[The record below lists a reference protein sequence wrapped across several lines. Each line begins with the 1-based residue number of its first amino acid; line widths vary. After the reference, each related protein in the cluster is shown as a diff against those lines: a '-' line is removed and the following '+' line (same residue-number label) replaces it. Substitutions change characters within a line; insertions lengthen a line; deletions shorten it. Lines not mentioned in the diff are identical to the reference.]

1 MLYPDIYYIGLHI
14 NIMRKER
21 GPMQKIARMQ
31 AQSHAIA
38 CGEDAAM
45 GTVETVLLLIATVAV
60 AALLFVFLTG
70 KIKAPVDGVEKDIEA
85 AGGYAKGTEIPAK
98 AAG

>member
-1 MLYPDIYYIGLHI
+1 M
-14 NIMRKER
+14 N
-21 GPMQKIARMQ
+21 KIARMQ

-60 AALLFVFLTG
+60 AALLFVFLTS
-70 KIKAPVDGVEKDIEA
+70 KIKTPVDGVSTDVEHA
-85 AGGYAKGTEIPAK
+85 AGYATGTEIPTK
-98 AAG
+98 VAG

>member
-1 MLYPDIYYIGLHI
+1 
-14 NIMRKER
+14 
-21 GPMQKIARMQ
+21 MQKIARMQ

-70 KIKAPVDGVEKDIEA
+70 KIKAPVDGVAKTVDNAKTYIPEGGAIE
-85 AGGYAKGTEIPAK
+85 AK
-98 AAG
+98 AANPAG